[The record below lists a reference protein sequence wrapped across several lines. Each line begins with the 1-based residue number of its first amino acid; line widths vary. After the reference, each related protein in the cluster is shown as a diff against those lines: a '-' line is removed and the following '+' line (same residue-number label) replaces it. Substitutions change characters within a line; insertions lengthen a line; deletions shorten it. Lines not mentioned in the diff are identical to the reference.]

1 MEQLR
6 VCERCL
12 AAIISREGNQVTRTI
27 YVDEDD
33 VDGSFCEWCC
43 TDGHDKLYEL
53 IQGVRY
59 GKSR

>member
-1 MEQLR
+1 MEQERQLR

-53 IQGVRY
+53 I
-59 GKSR
+59 